1 MSGQILDY
9 VKLGRVID
17 AISSLAELDD
27 FCEHI
32 VHSIT
37 QALAIKG
44 CALMLLDRATNELK
58 IAASHG
64 LSQEYL
70 EKGPINAKKSIA
82 ESLTEGPAVI
92 YDVDDDPRLQ
102 YPEEAKKEGIQ
113 SIVSLPLVLRGKP
126 LGALRLYRSESWEVS
141 IEDIT
146 VFQAIVLIIAL
157 TIDNIRIQKGL
168 KASID
173 VLKVMHQATRPQKR
187 TLYE

>member
-9 VKLGRVID
+9 VKLSRVID

-44 CALMLLDRATNELK
+44 CTLMLLDRATNELK

-64 LSQEYL
+64 LSREYL
-70 EKGPINAKKSIA
+70 EKGPISAKKSIA
-82 ESLTEGPAVI
+82 ESLTEGPVAI

-113 SIVSLPLVLRGKP
+113 SIVSLPVVLRGKP

-146 VFQAIVLIIAL
+146 VFQALVLIIAL

-173 VLKVMHQATRPQKR
+173 VLKVMHQATQPQKR